1 MKHKRIILIA
11 SAIVFLLFV
20 FFLKNANTNYKKQK
34 GVGEEL
40 VYSNEIIGNLVGK
53 DTDRDGVLDWEESL
67 WGTDPNKS
75 DTDGDGVTDDIE
87 IVNLKQKEETE
98 IEVTNKTEPLTQTD
112 QFSRELFST
121 VAALN
126 ESGQLNQTTTD
137 ALTNSLIKELENQ
150 TPRKTYYISEIKT
163 TTDGSLDALNTYTNA
178 MKTLYNT
185 KYPGNEGVM
194 NVLIESL
201 ANNEDIDVA
210 VLAKLKPIIAQ
221 IDALMADMLKITVPE
236 KLSTL
241 HLNILNALER
251 WKEGLNDIQLVGDDA
266 LMAVRAIS
274 QYETN
279 VTLVEDALKKLLSR
293 IQIEFNNLNS

>member
-1 MKHKRIILIA
+1 M
-11 SAIVFLLFV
+11 FLLFV